1 MRLGAH
7 ISAAGGVSKAFPR
20 AVEVDAE
27 CMQIFTRN
35 QNRWFSKPIPEEE
48 AAEFKRLRGETGIGP
63 NMAHASYLVNLA
75 TVDPALEEKSV
86 SAFLDEIKRA
96 DQVGIEYLVFHP
108 GSHKGE
114 GEEKGIELVAGRL
127 DRIIEDA
134 GDDSAVTILL
144 ENTAGQG
151 TNLGYRF
158 SHLRDIIGLSKYP
171 GRLGVCFDTC
181 HGFAAGYPIGT
192 EEEYAETMA
201 ELDRVVGLDR
211 LLAFHFNDSKKEFD
225 SRRDRHEQLDE
236 GFFGLEPFSFFV
248 NDPRF
253 ADCPAS
259 LETPEG
265 DARYKQELALLKGL
279 RR

>member
-1 MRLGAH
+1 M
-7 ISAAGGVSKAFPR
+7 SKAFPR
-20 AVEVDAE
+20 AVEVGAE
-27 CMQIFTRN
+27 CMQVFTRN
-35 QNRWFSKPIPEEE
+35 QNRWFSKPISDAE
-48 AAEFKRLRGETGIGP
+48 AAEFKRLRDETGIGP
-63 NMAHASYLVNLA
+63 NIAHASYLVNLA

-86 SAFLDEIKRA
+86 RAFLDEIQRA
-96 DQVGIEYLVFHP
+96 DQIGLEFLVFHP

-127 DRIIEDA
+127 DKIIEDA
-134 GDDSAVTILL
+134 GDDSSVTILL

-158 SHLRDIIGLSKYP
+158 SHLADIIGLSKYP
-171 GRLGVCFDTC
+171 HRLGVCFDTC
-181 HGFAAGYPIGT
+181 HGFAAGYAIGT
-192 EEEYAETMA
+192 AEEYAATMD
-201 ELDRVVGLDR
+201 ELDRAVGLDR

-236 GFFGLEPFSFFV
+236 GFIGLEPFSFFV

-253 ADCPAS
+253 VDCPAS

-265 DARYKQELALLKGL
+265 EARYKEELELLRNL
-279 RR
+279 RS

>member
-1 MRLGAH
+1 MRVGAH
-7 ISAAGGVSKAFPR
+7 ISTAGGVSKAFPR
-20 AVEVDAE
+20 AMEVGAE

-35 QNRWFSKPIPEEE
+35 QNRWFSKPILEVE
-48 AAEFKRLRGETGIGP
+48 AAEFRRRRRETGIGP

-75 TVDPALEEKSV
+75 TVDPVLEEKSV
-86 SAFLDEIKRA
+86 AAFLDEIKRA
-96 DQVGIEYLVFHP
+96 DQIGLEYLVFHP

-114 GEEKGIELVAGRL
+114 GEERGIQLVAKRL

-151 TNLGYRF
+151 TNLGFRF
-158 SHLRDIIGLSKYP
+158 SHLRDIIGLSSYP
-171 GRLGVCFDTC
+171 ERLGICFDTC
-181 HGFAAGYPIGT
+181 HGFAAGYAIGT
-192 EEEYAETMA
+192 EEEYAETMG
-201 ELDRVVGLDR
+201 ELDRVVGLER

-236 GFFGLEPFSFFV
+236 GFIGLQPFSFFV
-248 NDPRF
+248 NDQRF

-265 DARYKQELALLKGL
+265 EARYRQELELLRGL
-279 RR
+279 RK

>member
-1 MRLGAH
+1 M
-7 ISAAGGVSKAFPR
+7 
-20 AVEVDAE
+20 EVGAE

-35 QNRWFSKPIPEEE
+35 QNRWFSKPILEVE
-48 AAEFKRLRGETGIGP
+48 AAEFRRRRRETGIGP

-75 TVDPALEEKSV
+75 TVDPVLEEKSV
-86 SAFLDEIKRA
+86 AAFLDEIKRA
-96 DQVGIEYLVFHP
+96 DQIGLEYLVFHP

-114 GEEKGIELVAGRL
+114 GEERGIQLVAKRL

-151 TNLGYRF
+151 TNLGFRF
-158 SHLRDIIGLSKYP
+158 SHLRDIIGLSSYP
-171 GRLGVCFDTC
+171 ERLGICFDTC
-181 HGFAAGYPIGT
+181 HGFAAGYAIGT
-192 EEEYAETMA
+192 EEEYAETMG
-201 ELDRVVGLDR
+201 ELDRVVGLER

-236 GFFGLEPFSFFV
+236 GFIGLQPFSFFV
-248 NDPRF
+248 NDQRF

-265 DARYKQELALLKGL
+265 EARYRQELELLRGL
-279 RR
+279 RK